1 MSREISEHDG
11 VSQFG
16 ENKKQLTVQ
25 RTDSSISNGSTQAEN
40 SHCYAV
46 LLCVIK
52 WFIAIFLCAVV
63 LCCVVASKICLL
75 VLGQHYRSVKR
86 AGNSTTEKIETRTCK
101 QGLFL
106 MLLFTLM
113 IPHVASFIYASWT
126 SLRRKTRPWPTKQG
140 FLVVRII
147 KCRITTNRD
156 HVKK

>member
-1 MSREISEHDG
+1 MSREMSEHDG

-52 WFIAIFLCAVV
+52 WFIAIFLWAVV

-75 VLGQHYRSVKR
+75 VLGQHYDCLLYTSPSPRDL
-86 AGNSTTEKIETRTCK
+86 STSR
-101 QGLFL
+101 
-106 MLLFTLM
+106 M
-113 IPHVASFIYASWT
+113 PSSA
-126 SLRRKTRPWPTKQG
+126 
-140 FLVVRII
+140 
-147 KCRITTNRD
+147 
-156 HVKK
+156 